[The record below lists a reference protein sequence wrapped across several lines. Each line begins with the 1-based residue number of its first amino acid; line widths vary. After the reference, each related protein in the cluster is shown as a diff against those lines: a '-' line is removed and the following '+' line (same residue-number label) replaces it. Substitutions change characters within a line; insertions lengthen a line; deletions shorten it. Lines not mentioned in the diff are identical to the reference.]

1 MKLIKRLYQ
10 TRLTRKISSPMK
22 FRFKIC
28 SSQAPRDIFH
38 AYCRFEFP
46 VPSITNKTP
55 LWRRW
60 NLRID
65 QSILATGDIL
75 RRGFASSSIQMRSL
89 SRLDATFVEN
99 ATKHRNHEIPE
110 QSRAVLIRREGV
122 VAKLMK
128 FVYVRRNRDRK
139 SQREIER
146 EREREREKERNKEG
160 TKAKKTESRRNEAC
174 RVEGG

>member
-1 MKLIKRLYQ
+1 
-10 TRLTRKISSPMK
+10 
-22 FRFKIC
+22 
-28 SSQAPRDIFH
+28 
-38 AYCRFEFP
+38 
-46 VPSITNKTP
+46 
-55 LWRRW
+55 
-60 NLRID
+60 
-65 QSILATGDIL
+65 
-75 RRGFASSSIQMRSL
+75 MRSL

-146 EREREREKERNKEG
+146 ERERERERKREIKKVLKRRKPRAEEMKRAEWKEG
-160 TKAKKTESRRNEAC
+160 SGEIVSRLY
-174 RVEGG
+174 

>member
-1 MKLIKRLYQ
+1 
-10 TRLTRKISSPMK
+10 
-22 FRFKIC
+22 
-28 SSQAPRDIFH
+28 
-38 AYCRFEFP
+38 
-46 VPSITNKTP
+46 
-55 LWRRW
+55 
-60 NLRID
+60 
-65 QSILATGDIL
+65 
-75 RRGFASSSIQMRSL
+75 MRSL

-146 EREREREKERNKEG
+146 EREREREREK
-160 TKAKKTESRRNEAC
+160 
-174 RVEGG
+174 